1 MKKYTDIIK
10 IFTVLNGFSE
20 PCWRLLLLINSSR
33 GRFRFTSISLRTGL
47 ANRQSLTNLETELQ
61 VELQMTGLFALLKQT
76 NLLTLNALT
85 SYTNYYTTTFTDI
98 LFRHITGTGQFTKI

>member
-1 MKKYTDIIK
+1 M
-10 IFTVLNGFSE
+10 
-20 PCWRLLLLINSSR
+20 NSSR